1 MDWFLYNNVLRHES
15 VKWSTND
22 FKVQMVLVET
32 DIEYAENNLKKKKDK
47 GSKDQTKVQKK
58 HYDKYNEI

>member
-1 MDWFLYNNVLRHES
+1 
-15 VKWSTND
+15 
-22 FKVQMVLVET
+22 MVLVET